1 MLAIGNEDY
10 TVVLQYYGINTI
22 NLMPHELREKATH
35 ILATKLCK
43 CTNNLSTSKDNL
55 KCKDGLYG
63 HCKVILKH

>member
-1 MLAIGNEDY
+1 MLGNEDY

-43 CTNNLSTSKDNL
+43 CTNNLNPSKDNL
-55 KCKDGLYG
+55 KSTYYISGEVKLN
-63 HCKVILKH
+63 LKH